1 MVISG
6 REETA
11 RNDNYTYISLV
22 VEWSGKLQCGTI
34 AGAAAELL
42 KASDDDRLV
51 LLHVLHEQHGGNQF
65 RTCAESNLLLKTM
78 RQETISLSV

>member
-11 RNDNYTYISLV
+11 RNDNYTYLGLV

-42 KASDDDRLV
+42 KAGNDDCLV
-51 LLHVLHEQHGGNQF
+51 LLHVLHEQHGSNQF
-65 RTCAESNLLLKTM
+65 RTCAESNLLLKNR